1 MAVPSSLLRS
11 SNPRRF
17 ILPSSLNLNSHPPTS
32 LWCLSK
38 AGANG
43 HKGISNNGERKS
55 KVATKASTASES
67 VVSSQPQT
75 SSGAHLSSM
84 VADVKLVLFR
94 ILEPAVKV
102 KRKSWKLQAEM
113 LIEKVILDCR
123 FFSLLAVMGSLVGSI
138 LCFVEGCFL
147 VLESYFQYFYNMSK
161 KADEGHVINLLIEA
175 IDMFIVGTAMLTLG
189 VGLYAL
195 FVGTNNMK
203 KGNGALLSGSN
214 LFGLFRLKMLPAWM
228 EIHCISQAK
237 SRIGHAV
244 LMMLQVGVLEKFKSV
259 PLVTPVD
266 LACFAGAVLVSS
278 ACIFVLSR
286 LSMGG
291 TDGR

>member
-138 LCFVEGCFL
+138 LCFVEVKYFPLQKKLIDFPKPFENVNPSYYDKDFYSDVSIAGLLPCSGIIFPVFL
-147 VLESYFQYFYNMSK
+147 QY
-161 KADEGHVINLLIEA
+161 V
-175 IDMFIVGTAMLTLG
+175 
-189 VGLYAL
+189 
-195 FVGTNNMK
+195 
-203 KGNGALLSGSN
+203 
-214 LFGLFRLKMLPAWM
+214 
-228 EIHCISQAK
+228 QK
-237 SRIGHAV
+237 SR
-244 LMMLQVGVLEKFKSV
+244 
-259 PLVTPVD
+259 
-266 LACFAGAVLVSS
+266 
-278 ACIFVLSR
+278 
-286 LSMGG
+286 
-291 TDGR
+291 